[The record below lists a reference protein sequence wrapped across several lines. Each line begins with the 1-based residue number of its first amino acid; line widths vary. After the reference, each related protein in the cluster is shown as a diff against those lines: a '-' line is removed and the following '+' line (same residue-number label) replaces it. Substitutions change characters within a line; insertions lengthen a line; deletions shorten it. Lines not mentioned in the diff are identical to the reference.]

1 MRAGPKNRRRGV
13 RDQVVDEIKLLEQ
26 GPDGAEEMDGGAEVE
41 QNGAVLG
48 IVQPLVVN
56 EAFVASSG
64 SEELG
69 VRAAA
74 SQEEPHPPQALS
86 KSTKEPD
93 HGQQVKEATRP
104 AVEQV
109 PPQASVNVP
118 KKKGRRRADQPEE
131 GEQLVKV
138 RAKREGGKA
147 PRSASTGDPRA
158 ARRQQEG
165 RDQRSHQRR
174 SSAERTTAHL
184 PAKPTQK
191 GKECRNIH
199 SLNVGSFR
207 TVWRARLGSF
217 QYCTLWNFSCAL
229 KFDRPENELLACP
242 SSYQA
247 VSKLPCDWLLYM
259 LKFPWWI
266 VWCRYHPMATS
277 SPTT

>member
-1 MRAGPKNRRRGV
+1 M
-13 RDQVVDEIKLLEQ
+13 DEIKLLEQ
-26 GPDGAEEMDGGAEVE
+26 GPDGDEEMDGGAEVE

-64 SEELG
+64 SEGPG
-69 VRAAA
+69 VRVAA

-93 HGQQVKEATRP
+93 HGQQERVKEATHP

-158 ARRQQEG
+158 ARKQQEV

-191 GKECRNIH
+191 GKECGNIH
-199 SLNVGSFR
+199 SLNVGSF
-207 TVWRARLGSF
+207 
-217 QYCTLWNFSCAL
+217 QYCTSWNFSCAL
-229 KFDRPENELLACP
+229 KLTGQKMNCWHVLVDFKRFPRTFPSCP
-242 SSYQA
+242 VIGYRI
-247 VSKLPCDWLLYM
+247 C
-259 LKFPWWI
+259 
-266 VWCRYHPMATS
+266 
-277 SPTT
+277 